1 MFFACKNFMCSNFTW
16 EKKLLQEMLA
26 PPPPPPLPPIS
37 LRPLFITSMYHLMRN
52 SDMGFDLSCGMKVE
66 INRKSS
72 KGKFTPFSVSFLEV
86 ERPSKSEH

>member
-1 MFFACKNFMCSNFTW
+1 MQKFYVFQFYVG
-16 EKKLLQEMLA
+16 KKIAAGNGGGAGAL
-26 PPPPPPLPPIS
+26 PPPPLPPIS